1 MVDIED
7 FELPNI
13 KDDEVLIATESTLIS
28 PGTERAF
35 LLSLPNA
42 RGGYP
47 SRPGYS
53 NIGKVVAVGKKVS
66 GFSIG
71 DRVASTHGHTSHF
84 VTSPSRLLKIEPSE
98 ALVFFNL
105 GYYSIARCEKS
116 TD

>member
-1 MVDIED
+1 MKGQRVIWPERATVDIEA

-13 KDDEVLIATESTLIS
+13 KDDDVLVASECTLIS

-53 NIGKVVAVGKKVS
+53 NIGKIVEIGKNVS
-66 GFSIG
+66 GYTVG

-84 VTSPSRLLKIEPSE
+84 VASPSRLLKNRTI
-98 ALVFFNL
+98 
-105 GYYSIARCEKS
+105 
-116 TD
+116 